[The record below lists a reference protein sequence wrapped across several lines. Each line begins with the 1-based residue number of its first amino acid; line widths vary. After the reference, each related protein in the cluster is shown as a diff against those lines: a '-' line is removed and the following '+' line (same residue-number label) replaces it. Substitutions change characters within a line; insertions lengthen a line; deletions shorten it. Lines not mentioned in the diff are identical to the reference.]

1 MRKNKNVDPN
11 GKVTYSFKVWC
22 QQYQRLALI
31 NAHQGSVFVEYKDKA
46 DAANL
51 MEKDEVK
58 YNDTV
63 LLKEYKYGTILG
75 MGI

>member
-1 MRKNKNVDPN
+1 
-11 GKVTYSFKVWC
+11 
-22 QQYQRLALI
+22 
-31 NAHQGSVFVEYKDKA
+31 VEYKDKA

-63 LLKEYKYGTILG
+63 LLKEYKYGTVLY

>member
-1 MRKNKNVDPN
+1 M
-11 GKVTYSFKVWC
+11 
-22 QQYQRLALI
+22 
-31 NAHQGSVFVEYKDKA
+31 FVEYKDKA

-63 LLKEYKYGTILG
+63 LLREYK
-75 MGI
+75 